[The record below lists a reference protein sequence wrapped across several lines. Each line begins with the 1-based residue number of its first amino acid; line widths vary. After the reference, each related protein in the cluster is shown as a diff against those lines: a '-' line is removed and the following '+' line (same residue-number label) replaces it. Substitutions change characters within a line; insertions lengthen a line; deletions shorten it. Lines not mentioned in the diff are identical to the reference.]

1 MYREVARM
9 PTAAEALTLA
19 QAGWAVIPLVG
30 KIPTTAHGVKDAT
43 TDPVQI
49 QRWWERAQH
58 NIGGRVPASLVV
70 LDVDPQNGGSLAA
83 LESAAG
89 VPLPETLTVHSGR
102 GTGGQHLY
110 YLHPGGPLTS
120 SRLPKGI
127 DVKTERGYCVMPP
140 SVHPL
145 TGKPYWWEARTPVVL
160 PFAVVALLR
169 PPRPRQVHPT
179 AHAGGGELSARAL
192 HLAQF
197 VQNLPEGK
205 RNAGLFWAACRAV
218 EDGHPPLTFDLL
230 EAAASVAGL
239 STQEAQSTIASAR
252 RQGGAR

>member
-1 MYREVARM
+1 M
-9 PTAAEALTLA
+9 PTAADALTLA
-19 QAGWAVIPLVG
+19 QAGWAVIPLRG

-43 TDPVQI
+43 TDPAQI
-49 QRWWERAQH
+49 QRWWSRAQH
-58 NIGGRVPASLVV
+58 NIGARVPASLVV
-70 LDVDPQNGGSLAA
+70 LDIDPQNGGSLAA

-102 GTGGQHLY
+102 GTGGQHRY

-120 SRLPKGI
+120 SNLPAGI
-127 DVKTERGYCVMPP
+127 DVKTDRGYCVMPP
-140 SVHPL
+140 SLHPL
-145 TGKPYWWEARTPVVL
+145 TGRPYWWEGRTPAQL
-160 PFAVVALLR
+160 PLAVVDLLR

-179 AHAGGGELSARAL
+179 APAGGAPLSARAL
-192 HLAQF
+192 YLAEF
-197 VQNLPEGK
+197 VQSRPEGH

-230 EAAASVAGL
+230 EAAAQVAGL
-239 STQEAQSTIASAR
+239 TTQEAQRTIGSAR